1 MLIELR
7 IRHKDREY
15 DRSLA
20 KINNDNTNEDITT
33 SRIEYVDQDLNNN
46 SLPKWT
52 KKLGIRRGE
61 GWTDGGIDRFYE
73 LLDMVEIDRMTEE
86 NKIVEDQLLMFWREM
101 HKGNKK
107 KIRKRRVAVVVPTKK
122 KVRRSYDS
130 DTDDETPNTSTNVVE
145 C

>member
-61 GWTDGGIDRFYE
+61 G
-73 LLDMVEIDRMTEE
+73 V
-86 NKIVEDQLLMFWREM
+86 
-101 HKGNKK
+101 
-107 KIRKRRVAVVVPTKK
+107 
-122 KVRRSYDS
+122 
-130 DTDDETPNTSTNVVE
+130 
-145 C
+145 